1 MATYSLHF
9 WPSDMHVRMCAH
21 TYIHMCHN
29 SRARVHTYMSTE
41 HVGGEAYGCELGGKV
56 ENTECLPHTHI
67 RDCTCFLVV

>member
-29 SRARVHTYMSTE
+29 SRAHVHTYMSTE
-41 HVGGEAYGCELGGKV
+41 HVGGEAYGCELGGKG
-56 ENTECLPHTHI
+56 
-67 RDCTCFLVV
+67 